1 MRSEYVFQEN
11 WKEYEFLKE
20 NCGIVEIW
28 NRSADPQVSIARA
41 RVAPGQRTRP
51 HSLDGTTERYLIV
64 SGSGRA
70 HIEGAEPRQMRA
82 GDLAVI
88 PPGAVQWIENI
99 EVEDLVFYAI
109 CTPRF
114 QMQNYRDRSKG
125 KSVTQCSEVKGPGA
139 AR

>member
-11 WKEYEFLKE
+11 WKEFELFKE
-20 NCGIVEIW
+20 NCRIVEIW
-28 NRSADPQVSIARA
+28 NRSADPKVSIARA

-70 HIEGAEPRQMRA
+70 HIEGAEPRQMHA

-88 PPGAVQWIENI
+88 PPGAVQWIENTDI
-99 EVEDLVFYAI
+99 EDLVFYAI

-114 QMQNYRDRSKG
+114 QMQNYRDRSEG
-125 KSVTQCSEVKGPGA
+125 NHSPNA